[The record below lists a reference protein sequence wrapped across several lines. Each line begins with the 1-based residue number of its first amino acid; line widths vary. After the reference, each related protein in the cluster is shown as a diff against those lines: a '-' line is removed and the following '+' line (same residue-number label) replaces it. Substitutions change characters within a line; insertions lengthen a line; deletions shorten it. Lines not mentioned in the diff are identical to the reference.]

1 MQRSVRPTVHE
12 ESLWLGV
19 EKHIEQKKSLQG
31 GHSWDRKP
39 GGMGAP
45 SKRFQRSQSRL
56 TDSKI

>member
-19 EKHIEQKKSLQG
+19 EKHTETEKKPSRWSQLGQEA
-31 GHSWDRKP
+31 W
-39 GGMGAP
+39 GMGAP